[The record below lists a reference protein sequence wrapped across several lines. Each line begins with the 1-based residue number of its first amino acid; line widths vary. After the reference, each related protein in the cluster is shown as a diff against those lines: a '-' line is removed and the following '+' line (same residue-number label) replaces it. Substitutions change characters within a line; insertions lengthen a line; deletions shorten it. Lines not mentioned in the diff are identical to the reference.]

1 MKTYSW
7 LLCLFFMMLCFQS
20 CHEKKNN
27 TNSLLSL
34 DDYASLTTPLYHISS
49 REIREEI
56 AMLSKTDEDSTPP
69 DNRTRNYYREKSS
82 FLWIDRKGI
91 DTRADSLLQGLQ
103 TVEEIGFGREKFR
116 LSQIESDLNT
126 VRSLAFD
133 EKNNRIN
140 KVLARLEY
148 NLTKAYLRYVAGQG
162 FGFMNPTYVFNHL
175 EKCDTA
181 ANSQTYRTLFDIK
194 IKHADNAFYQKAL
207 SKILPDS
214 LIPFIKSVEPQGEVY
229 HALAKKLHNSSLSRR
244 DRILILVNMERCRWR
259 MGDVPQAH
267 DKYVLVNIPSYHL
280 QAVDG
285 QHSLTM
291 RIAFGSAANKTP
303 LMISA
308 VKRMDIN
315 PQWVMPFS
323 IIKKS
328 IIPRLGDEDYFRQ
341 RNYFIRH
348 RETGEIVD
356 VGSVSPQ
363 MLESRNYFVI
373 QRGGEGN
380 ALGRIIF
387 RFDNNLAIYLHDTS
401 SRSVFERAK
410 RDVTHGCVRVE
421 KPFDLAQFMLEG
433 KNAKLIKKIGYSM
446 KADVSPLNV
455 KREDMTDRMKAV
467 IDTLDRA
474 RLVGSVNVKPTVPI
488 FILYFT
494 MYPDN
499 EGNILTYKDVYGY
512 DPVIYSYIKN
522 YI

>member
-1 MKTYSW
+1 LKTYGW
-7 LLCLFFMMLCFQS
+7 LLCLLFMTFCFQS

-34 DDYASLTTPLYHISS
+34 DDYASLTTSLYRISP

-56 AMLSKTDEDSTPP
+56 ALLSKTDEDSMPP
-69 DNRTRNYYREKSS
+69 DNRTRNYYREKSP

-103 TVEEIGFGREKFR
+103 TIEAIGFGRKKFR
-116 LSQIESDLNT
+116 LPQIEADLKT

-133 EKNNRIN
+133 KQNNRIN
-140 KVLARLEY
+140 KVMARLEY

-162 FGFMNPTYVFNHL
+162 FGFMNPTYAFNHL
-175 EKCDTA
+175 DKRDTA
-181 ANSQTYRTLFDIK
+181 HNAVTYHTLFDIK
-194 IKHADNAFYQKAL
+194 IKHADKAFYQNAL
-207 SKILPDS
+207 SKIHPDS
-214 LIPFIKSVEPQGEVY
+214 LIPFIKSVEPQGIAY
-229 HALAKKLHNSSLSRR
+229 HALAKELRNPSLSRR
-244 DRILILVNMERCRWR
+244 EKTLVLVNMERLRWR
-259 MGDVPQAH
+259 MGDAPQAH
-267 DKYVLVNIPSYHL
+267 EKYVLVNIPSYHL

-291 RIAFGSAANKTP
+291 RIAFGSTTNKTP

-315 PQWVMPFS
+315 PQWVMPLS

-328 IIPRLGDEDYFRQ
+328 IIPRLGDEDYFKQ

-356 VGSVSPQ
+356 VENTTPQ
-363 MLESRNYFVI
+363 MLESGDYFVI

-401 SRSVFERAK
+401 SRNVFERAK
-410 RDVTHGCVRVE
+410 RDVSHGCVRVE
-421 KPFDLAQFMLEG
+421 KPFDLAQFMLER
-433 KNAKLIKKIGYSM
+433 KDTKLINKIGYSM
-446 KADVSPLNV
+446 NADVSPLNV
-455 KREDMTDRMKAV
+455 AKEDMTDKMKAV
-467 IDTLDRA
+467 SDTLDRS
-474 RLVGSVNVKPTVPI
+474 RLVRSVNVKPTVPI

-494 MYPDN
+494 MYPNHD
-499 EGNILTYKDVYGY
+499 GKIVTYRDVYGY
-512 DPVIYSYIKN
+512 DPVVYSYIKN